1 MPDHTSLRSTWGT
14 DGRLYDR
21 YTSNAAAEL
30 ASSEALQAAHEEWVQ
45 FVSTHHGDVFEEIDV
60 ENPRERLFI
69 ETLYYDLVVD
79 RFIEFAER
87 SFGCRLVN
95 REATANTDALSFEF
109 GSLHE
114 SIIDTERVDRT
125 VAESVGTRSLLEVDA
140 AFLRRLHESVVSDG
154 LRRQL
159 GQYYTPRGVA
169 ELAVAELEVHDYGAD
184 TFLDPGCGSGVFLA
198 ACIEAKREALRDAH
212 SPDAL
217 VDAIT
222 NTVYGIDLNPVAVK
236 SAKLRYLL
244 ALGPLLESSDID
256 ELELPVFLADALE
269 LTGDERLRFDGDELD
284 LTVDHLVGNPPWITW
299 GNLSESVRDAWRN
312 TYATELDLLPQRG
325 AERRLGH
332 ANDDVSVPFV
342 WVCMHRYLAEGGDAS
357 VVLKRDVMKG
367 PAGTLLRG
375 QRVNS
380 RPVAV
385 RHVHD
390 LNGLRPF
397 GGDVAVNAAVYTFEA
412 GSEPA
417 FPIAVDS
424 WTNGA
429 RTPEFSTAEAIRRT
443 VAHET
448 TGMVPVDG
456 DDPSSAWIR
465 KDARNRALGSCEQEI
480 RHGVKDDAKS
490 VYSIDRAQLEELEH
504 DHVYP
509 YLRSKHVVKYGLF
522 GYDLHLVPI
531 RKANEDNESELRRD
545 CPNTYEYLESNRRAL
560 DDRSSTWLKQGTFY
574 NVFGVGEYTW
584 SEYKV
589 VWCRLGF
596 KPHFAVVSSVDD
608 PDLGEKTVVPGDH
621 LMFVSTDS
629 EYEAHFLC
637 GLLNSALYQASITEL
652 ASGGKASLSKAVISE
667 LHLPEYDGTEAGR
680 RIAELSMDAHD
691 IVPQHTDVSKRRY
704 NDTTIPELQAVQ
716 ARIDALV
723 ETLVS
728 ERSTTSENGRTVPET
743 E

>member
-14 DGRLYDR
+14 GSHLYDR
-21 YTSNAAAEL
+21 YTSNAATEL
-30 ASSEALQAAHEEWVQ
+30 ASSETLQAAHEEWVQ
-45 FVSTHHGDVFEEIDV
+45 FVITHHGDVFEEVDV

-114 SIIDTERVDRT
+114 SIIDTDRVDRT
-125 VAESVGTRSLLEVDA
+125 VAESIGARPLVEVDA

-169 ELAVAELEVHDYGAD
+169 ELAVAELEVHDYGQE

-198 ACIEAKREALRDAH
+198 ACIEAKREALRDAR

-222 NTVYGIDLNPVAVK
+222 KTVYGIDLNPVAVK
-236 SAKLRYLL
+236 SAKLQYLL
-244 ALGPLLESSDID
+244 TLGPLLDASDVD
-256 ELELPVFLADALE
+256 AVELPVFLADALE
-269 LTGDERLRFDGDELD
+269 LTGTHRLRFGGDELD
-284 LTVDHLVGNPPWITW
+284 RTVDHLVGNPPWITW

-312 TYATELDLLPQRG
+312 TYATELDLLPHRG

-342 WVCMHRYLAEGGDAS
+342 WVCMHRYLAEEGDAS
-357 VVLKRDVMKG
+357 FVLKRDVMTG
-367 PAGTLLRG
+367 PAGKLLRS
-375 QRVNS
+375 QRVNG

-385 RHVHD
+385 RQIHD

-397 GGDVAVNAAVYTFEA
+397 GGDAAVNAAVYTFDA
-412 GSEPA
+412 DSEPA

-424 WTNGA
+424 WTNAG
-429 RTPEFSTAEAIRRT
+429 RTPDFSTIGAMRNTI
-443 VAHET
+443 AHET
-448 TGMVPVDG
+448 TGVIPVDE

-465 KDARNRALGSCEQEI
+465 KDARNRALGECEQEI

-490 VYSIDRAQLEELEH
+490 VYSIDRAQLEELER
-504 DHVYP
+504 DHIYP

-531 RKANEDNESELRRD
+531 RKANEDNESELRRA
-545 CPNTYEYLESNRRAL
+545 CPRTYDYLESNRRTL
-560 DDRSSTWLKQGTFY
+560 EDRSSTWLKQGTFY

-596 KPHFAVVSSVDD
+596 KPHFAVVSSVEDA
-608 PDLGEKTVVPGDH
+608 DLGEKTVVPGDH

-629 EYEAHFLC
+629 EHEAHFLC
-637 GLLNSALYQASITEL
+637 GLLNSAVYQAALRDI
-652 ASGGKASLSKAVISE
+652 ASGGKSSLSKAVVSR
-667 LHLPEYDGTEAGR
+667 LSLPEYDGSA
-680 RIAELSMDAHD
+680 IATRLAERSMDAHD
-691 IVPQHTDVSKRRY
+691 IVPRHTDVSKRTY
-704 NDTTIPELQAVQ
+704 NRTEIEAVTTIQAEIDELAERLL
-716 ARIDALV
+716 ARG
-723 ETLVS
+723 ES
-728 ERSTTSENGRTVPET
+728 Q
-743 E
+743 